1 MRKPWQISRRMLLQT
16 AGTAL
21 ALPVLE
27 AMVRHDARA
36 AADAPPKRILHF
48 HGQIYGYV
56 GRQDAELGTP
66 VAPWSAQ
73 AVGYE
78 VAIENNTYLRP
89 FFTKNV
95 QSKITVLTGITER
108 VLVGTHDSPVKAVAN
123 TYPVAMQSG
132 GCVILTAT
140 PNESSFVGPPPQPD
154 PYNGA
159 SADQIAAM
167 HIGGDTPI
175 PSLTMAVEPVGGA
188 FAAWPMSNKNINEP
202 IPAIENPKDAFDRLF
217 AGYDPEATTEEIQR
231 RTHYRTSVLDGVRE
245 DAARLHGR
253 LGRSDQQKL
262 DGYLDS
268 VRALEMQIEAS
279 QEFPIPVEPPGDSS
293 TYETLE
299 LKQKAMQELILNA
312 FITDRTR
319 VIAFSGAYAGSWLK
333 FRAAGQ
339 EALDYSQYRQFTGA
353 PLDGSHHTMSH
364 YDQGLDGG
372 APSAAVTALKIQHM
386 EIYSH
391 WMLEMFADL
400 VAKLDGYMDADGTS
414 TILDNTVAI
423 YSGDD
428 SDSAGHG
435 YMSMPC
441 ILAGRGGG
449 LIKAGRELRFGAGG
463 NTERSWKDLLWGALN
478 IVGVPDLTSFGYAT
492 SAMDDVL
499 GS

>member
-1 MRKPWQISRRMLLQT
+1 MRKSWSISRRMLLQT
-16 AGTAL
+16 AGTAI

-27 AMVRHDARA
+27 AMLGHRARA
-36 AADAPPKRILHF
+36 HADAPPKRILHF

-56 GRQDAELGTP
+56 GRQDAELATA

-73 AVGYE
+73 ATGYD
-78 VAIENNTYLRP
+78 VPIENNTYLRP

-167 HIGGDTPI
+167 HIGVDTPI
-175 PSLTMAVEPVGGA
+175 PSLTMAVEDVGGN
-188 FAAWPMSNKNINEP
+188 FAKWPMSNKSVNEP
-202 IPAIENPKDAFDRLF
+202 IPAIQNPKDAFDRLF
-217 AGYDPEATTEEIQR
+217 AGYDPEATVEEIQR
-231 RTHYRTSVLDGVRE
+231 RAHYRKSVLDGVRG

-268 VRALEMQIEAS
+268 VRALEKQIDAS
-279 QEFPIPVEPPGDSS
+279 QEMPVPIDPPGDSS

-299 LKQKAMQELILNA
+299 LKQKAMQELVFNA

-319 VIAFSGAYAGSWLK
+319 VIAFSAAYAGSWLK
-333 FRAAGQ
+333 SRAPGQ
-339 EALDYSQYRQFTGA
+339 EALDYAAFRQFNGA

-372 APSAAVTALKIQHM
+372 APSDAVTALKKDHM

-400 VAKLDGYMDADGTS
+400 LAKLDGAMDVDGTS
-414 TILDNTVAI
+414 TILDNTLAI
-423 YSGDD
+423 YGGDD

-435 YMSMPC
+435 FMSMPC
-441 ILAGRGGG
+441 ILGGRGGG
-449 LIKAGRELRFGAGG
+449 SINAGRELRFGAGG
-463 NTERSWKDLLWGALN
+463 TSERSWKDLLWGALN
-478 IVGVPDLTSFGYAT
+478 IVGVPGLTSFGYAT
-492 SAMDDVL
+492 SPLDDAL